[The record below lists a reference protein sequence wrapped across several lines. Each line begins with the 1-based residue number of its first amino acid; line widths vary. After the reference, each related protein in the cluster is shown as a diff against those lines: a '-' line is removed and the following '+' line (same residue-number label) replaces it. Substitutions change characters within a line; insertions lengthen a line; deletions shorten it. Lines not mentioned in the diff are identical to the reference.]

1 MTMSRGRVG
10 GRTVG
15 AVYGLFGFR
24 YEVLPCTVLVAA
36 SFPVLRRKGFG
47 SPARTSRL
55 EWLSASV
62 VPTRRIAAPPEARA
76 RSLVVEVLQERESL
90 VRSAAGSG
98 CDVLGV
104 SAKVFA
110 ASLGL
115 GSAAPGV
122 VSCRSLVL
130 TPRRVGRVR

>member
-15 AVYGLFGFR
+15 ALYGLFVFLMMVFLALCL
-24 YEVLPCTVLVAA
+24 VLPRSQC
-36 SFPVLRRKGFG
+36 FG
-47 SPARTSRL
+47 GKVFGLPARTSRL

-62 VPTRRIAAPPEARA
+62 VPTRRIAAPPEACA

-90 VRSAAGSG
+90 VGSAAGSG
-98 CDVLGV
+98 CGVLGV

>member
-1 MTMSRGRVG
+1 MIRVF
-10 GRTVG
+10 V
-15 AVYGLFGFR
+15 LCL
-24 YEVLPCTVLVAA
+24 VLPRSQC
-36 SFPVLRRKGFG
+36 FG
-47 SPARTSRL
+47 GKVFGLPARTSRL

-62 VPTRRIAAPPEARA
+62 VPTRRIAAPPEACA

-90 VRSAAGSG
+90 VGSAAGSG
-98 CDVLGV
+98 CGVLGV

-130 TPRRVGRVR
+130 NPRRVGRVR